1 MSAPRLYLASRS
13 PRREALLRQ
22 LDVEF
27 ETLLLREA
35 PGRPR
40 DVVESPEAAEPAAD
54 YVLRMARAKA
64 AIGWQRL
71 HERKLA
77 PRPVLGADTEVV
89 LDGEIF
95 GKPRNDADALR
106 MLRRLSGRTHEVLTG
121 VAIHAGERSEAA
133 LSTSR
138 VTFRRLGAAEMDRY
152 VGTREPFDKA
162 GGYALQGRAAAFIS
176 RVAGSPTGIVG
187 LPLYEAATLLAQIGI
202 RVV

>member
-13 PRREALLRQ
+13 SRREALLRR

-40 DVVESPEAAEPAAD
+40 DVVEAPDAAEAAAD

-64 AIGWQRL
+64 AIGWQRV
-71 HERKLA
+71 HDRKLA
-77 PRPVLGADTEVV
+77 ARPVLGADTEVV

-95 GKPRNDADALR
+95 GQPRNDADALG

-121 VAIHAGERSEAA
+121 VAIRHGERIEAA

-138 VTFRRLGAAEMDRY
+138 VTIRRLGAAEMDRY
-152 VGTREPFDKA
+152 VATREPFDKA

-187 LPLYEAATLLAQIGI
+187 LPLYETASLLARIGLC
-202 RVV
+202 VV

>member
-1 MSAPRLYLASRS
+1 LSAPRLYLASRS
-13 PRREALLRQ
+13 PRRESLLRQ

-40 DVVESPEAAEPAAD
+40 DVVETPEAAEAAAD

-64 AIGWQRL
+64 EVGWQRV

-77 PRPVLGADTEVV
+77 ARPVLGADTEVV

-95 GKPRNDADALR
+95 GKPRSDADALR
-106 MLRRLSGRTHEVLTG
+106 MLQRLAGRTHEVLTA
-121 VAIHAGERSEAA
+121 VAIRHGERTEVA

-138 VTFRRLGAAEMDRY
+138 VTLRRLGAAEMARY
-152 VGTREPFDKA
+152 VATREPFDKA
-162 GGYALQGRAAAFIS
+162 GGYAVQNRAAAFVS
-176 RVAGSPTGIVG
+176 RIVGSYTGIVG
-187 LPLYEAATLLAQIGI
+187 LPLCETATLLA
-202 RVV
+202 RVGYPVL